1 MFHLKNILEFIEQ
14 SPDGVILFS
23 FGSVA
28 TISTLPK
35 DIKEIFIEAL
45 GQLPQRILMKYEGE
59 LEDKPKNVMTVK
71 WIPQRDVLRK
81 YTSILIT
88 YYYLLENSIVT

>member
-1 MFHLKNILEFIEQ
+1 MEFIEQ

-35 DIKEIFIEAL
+35 DIKKIIIETL
-45 GQLPQRILMKYEGE
+45 GQLPQRVLMKYEGE
-59 LEDKPKNVMTVK
+59 LENKPKNIMTK
-71 WIPQRDVLRK
+71 QWMPQRD
-81 YTSILIT
+81 ILCQ
-88 YYYLLENSIVT
+88 YFLL